1 MASSASPTYSQ
12 NVVGYNNVNLTDVG
26 ASYLIAVPFT
36 MGASNGVNEVFPLG
50 TLPDYTVINVW
61 SESGQAYLTVQSDTS
76 SPSGWDDA
84 TFAPITTLPTLPV
97 GAGFFIVPSGAV
109 PVTFSGAVVI
119 NVGTSTNMVFTDVG
133 ASYLVSAQVPYS
145 GSVANGSNTGGG
157 ANMNGWPDYTVL
169 NQWSESGQAYITS
182 QTDTSSPS
190 GWDDAT
196 FAPLGAAPTI
206 NVGDGY
212 FVVPSGAFTWTV
224 GL

>member
-1 MASSASPTYSQ
+1 MVSQ
-12 NVVGYNNVNLTDVG
+12 NVVGYNNLTLTDVG
-26 ASYLIAVPFT
+26 ASYLVAVPFT

-50 TLPDYTVINVW
+50 TLPDYTVVNIW
-61 SESGQAYLTVQSDTS
+61 SEPGQAYTTVQSDTT

-84 TFAPITTLPTLPV
+84 NYANLTTLPTLPV
-97 GAGFFIVPSGAV
+97 GAGFFIVPSGTAS
-109 PVTFSGAVVI
+109 VTFSGAVVI

-169 NQWSESGQAYITS
+169 NQWSEPGQAYTS
-182 QTDTSSPS
+182 VQTDTTSPS
-190 GWDDAT
+190 GWDDANY
-196 FAPLGAAPTI
+196 ANLPSAPTI

-212 FVVPSGAFTWTV
+212 FVVPSGPFTWTV